1 MPSRR
6 LRIGGCDGK
15 EETAATPNYRRRN
28 NHGDFA
34 DDRRTVMKRFL
45 GKTTDNF
52 EVILD
57 DDSTNVEYHLLE
69 TPNLLDLV
77 AEALPA
83 IETLEQDQV
92 VIERDLGRNVGTT
105 NLVETS
111 EGDKIVYAKRKGRDV
126 YNRFVKG
133 KEITPTSYIVV
144 VLRKVGDGYILWT
157 AMCGR
162 LLPPEAYD
170 QNSEWSKTHAMVFD
184 ENLIQMD
191 TLRDTLEW

>member
-1 MPSRR
+1 
-6 LRIGGCDGK
+6 
-15 EETAATPNYRRRN
+15 
-28 NHGDFA
+28 
-34 DDRRTVMKRFL
+34 MKRFL